1 MANKIILVTGSSKGI
16 GKKICEQL
24 LENENIVYGIARS
37 EKEMKDMS
45 TAYSNFVACIG
56 DITDHNFI
64 LDIIKK
70 IRKEHGK
77 LDGLVNNAAIE
88 VNEPIGMINLDMFEK
103 ILKVNVIALVDILQL
118 SARIMKNG
126 GSIVNISSN
135 VGLKGNP
142 GQLGYSAS
150 KGAVN
155 SITLTA
161 AKELADR
168 KIRVNSV
175 LPGLTN
181 TEMIKETDEKFITE
195 RISHIKLGQIIE
207 PEDVA
212 NMVSFLLSDKA
223 SMISGQII
231 AVDGLTIM

>member
-45 TAYSNFVACIG
+45 TAYPNFIACIG
-56 DITDHNFI
+56 DITDHTFI
-64 LDIIKK
+64 LEVIKK

-88 VNEPIGMINLDMFEK
+88 VNEPIGMINLNMFEK
-103 ILKVNVIALVDILQL
+103 ILKVNVIALVDVLQL

-142 GQLGYSAS
+142 GQLSYSAS

-181 TEMIKETDEKFITE
+181 TEMIQETDVKFITE

>member
-24 LENENIVYGIARS
+24 LENDNIVYGIARS

-45 TAYSNFVACIG
+45 IAYPNFVACIG

-64 LDIIKK
+64 LGVIKK

-88 VNEPIGMINLDMFEK
+88 VNEPIGMINLNMFEK
-103 ILKVNVIALVDILQL
+103 ILKVNVIALVDVLQL
-118 SARIMKNG
+118 SARIMKKG

-142 GQLGYSAS
+142 GQLSYSAS

-161 AKELADR
+161 AKELAEK

-181 TEMIKETDEKFITE
+181 TEMIQETDEKFITE